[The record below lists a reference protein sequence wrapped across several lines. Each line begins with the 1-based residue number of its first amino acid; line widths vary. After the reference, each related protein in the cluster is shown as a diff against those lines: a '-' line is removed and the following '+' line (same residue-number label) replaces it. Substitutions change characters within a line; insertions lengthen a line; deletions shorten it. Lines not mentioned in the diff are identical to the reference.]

1 MRRSTMN
8 VFKSLPKLLSF
19 YFGARG
25 YGKNIPELKRLREAG
40 DIEGEKECIRKGQ
53 KEFIEWTAPRLGLT
67 FEVTGEENIPTEGT
81 YMVYSNH
88 QSFAD
93 VFAMIWLFKDRRQ
106 MGYVAK
112 EEWRKYKVLYNAIEY
127 TRSIFLKR
135 GDSREAVKTL
145 KEVTE
150 LLNQGFAM
158 VIFPEGTRSQR
169 HEMGEFKAGAF
180 KFAEKGKVP
189 ILPIT
194 VDGGYKLFEEKKTW
208 QPAHVKIT
216 VHPLVH
222 IEQMSKHEQKEAA
235 LQIEQTIRSVLD

>member
-1 MRRSTMN
+1 MLNPFTS
-8 VFKSLPKLLSF
+8 VPKLLHF
-19 YFGARG
+19 YFDANS
-25 YGKNIPELKRLREAG
+25 YGKSIPEIKRLREAG
-40 DIEGEKECIRKGQ
+40 DIEGEKKAIQQAQKGV
-53 KEFIEWTAPRLGLT
+53 IDRLAPHLGLT
-67 FEVTGEENIPTEGT
+67 FEVTGEENIPDDDTT
-81 YMVYSNH
+81 YMVYANH

-93 VFAMIWLFKDRRQ
+93 VFAMMWLFSRHRQ

-112 EEWRKYKVLYNAIEY
+112 EEWRKYKVLYNAVEY
-127 TRSIFLKR
+127 TRSVFLKR
-135 GDSREAVKTL
+135 GDSRDAVRSI
-145 KEVTE
+145 KEVSD
-150 LLNQGFAM
+150 LLKQGFAL

-194 VDGGYKLFEEKKTW
+194 VDGGYKLFEEKKTY

-222 IEQMSKHEQKEAA
+222 IEEMSKAEQKEAA
-235 LQIEQTIRSVLD
+235 HQIEATIRSALD

>member
-1 MRRSTMN
+1 MFNPFTSI
-8 VFKSLPKLLSF
+8 PKVLSF
-19 YFGARG
+19 YFDAR
-25 YGKNIPELKRLREAG
+25 YYSKFIPEIERLRAAG
-40 DIEGEKECIRKGQ
+40 DIEGEKEAIRRGQ
-53 KEFIEWTAPRLGLT
+53 KAVIERLAPHLGLT
-67 FEVTGEENIPTEGT
+67 FEVTGEENIPPNDTT

-93 VFAMIWLFKDRRQ
+93 VFAMIWLFQDRRQ

-112 EEWRKYKVLYNAIEY
+112 EEWRKYKVLYNVIEY
-127 TRSIFLKR
+127 TRSVFLKR
-135 GDSREAVKTL
+135 GDSREAVKSL

-150 LLNQGFAM
+150 LLKQGFAL
-158 VIFPEGTRSQR
+158 VIFPEGTRSQG

-189 ILPIT
+189 ILPVT
-194 VDGGYKLFEEKKTW
+194 VDGGYKLYEEKKTY

-222 IEQMSKHEQKEAA
+222 IEEMSKTEQKEAA
-235 LQIEQTIRSVLD
+235 HQIEAAIRSALD

>member
-1 MRRSTMN
+1 
-8 VFKSLPKLLSF
+8 
-19 YFGARG
+19 
-25 YGKNIPELKRLREAG
+25 
-40 DIEGEKECIRKGQ
+40 
-53 KEFIEWTAPRLGLT
+53 
-67 FEVTGEENIPTEGT
+67 
-81 YMVYSNH
+81 
-88 QSFAD
+88 
-93 VFAMIWLFKDRRQ
+93 
-106 MGYVAK
+106 
-112 EEWRKYKVLYNAIEY
+112 
-127 TRSIFLKR
+127 
-135 GDSREAVKTL
+135 
-145 KEVTE
+145 
-150 LLNQGFAM
+150 M

-235 LQIEQTIRSVLD
+235 LQIEQTIRSALD

>member
-1 MRRSTMN
+1 MLNPFTS
-8 VFKSLPKLLSF
+8 VPKLLAF
-19 YFGARG
+19 YFEANK
-25 YGKNIPELKRLREAG
+25 YGKYIPELKQLREAG
-40 DIEGEKECIRKGQ
+40 DVEGEKELIRVAQ
-53 KEFIEWTAPRLGLT
+53 KAVIESMAPKLGVT
-67 FEVTGEENIPTEGT
+67 FEVTGEENIPADDTN

-93 VFAMIWLFKDRRQ
+93 VLAMIWLFRDHRQ

-135 GDSREAVKTL
+135 GDSREAVRTL
-145 KEVTE
+145 KEVAD
-150 LLNQGFAM
+150 LLKQGFAL
-158 VIFPEGTRSQR
+158 VIFPEGTRSQC

-189 ILPIT
+189 ILPVT
-194 VDGGYKLFEEKKTW
+194 VDGGYKLFEEKKTY
-208 QPAHVKIT
+208 QPAHVRIT

-222 IEQMSKHEQKEAA
+222 IEEMSKAEQKEAA
-235 LQIEQTIRSVLD
+235 HQIEATIRSALD

>member
-1 MRRSTMN
+1 MLNPFTS
-8 VFKSLPKLLSF
+8 VPKLLSF
-19 YFGARG
+19 YFAADS
-25 YGKNIPELKRLREAG
+25 YKKFIPEIQRLREAG
-40 DIEGEKECIRKGQ
+40 DVEGEKEAIRKGQ
-53 KEFIEWTAPRLGLT
+53 KAVIERMAPKLGLT
-67 FEVTGEENIPTEGT
+67 FEVIGEENIPPDDMT

-88 QSFAD
+88 QSLAD
-93 VFAMIWLFKDRRQ
+93 VLAMIHLFKDHRQ

-145 KEVTE
+145 REVCD
-150 LLNQGFAM
+150 LLKQGFAL
-158 VIFPEGTRSQR
+158 VIFPEGTRSQC

-189 ILPIT
+189 ILPVT
-194 VDGGYKLFEEKKTW
+194 LDGGYKLYEEKKTY

-222 IEQMSKHEQKEAA
+222 IEEMDKHQQKAAAAEIEA
-235 LQIEQTIRSVLD
+235 TIRSALD